1 MRSNGAKLFAALKF
15 VRLNSIIALIEK
27 GLEIEKL
34 EHQATKDPKTYE
46 RIYDGE
52 IFLTFLHFRRLN

>member
-1 MRSNGAKLFAALKF
+1 MRSNGAKLLTALKF
-15 VRLNSIIALIEK
+15 VRLTSLITLLEK
-27 GLEIEKL
+27 GLELEKL
-34 EHQATKDPKTYE
+34 EYQANKHPEAYE